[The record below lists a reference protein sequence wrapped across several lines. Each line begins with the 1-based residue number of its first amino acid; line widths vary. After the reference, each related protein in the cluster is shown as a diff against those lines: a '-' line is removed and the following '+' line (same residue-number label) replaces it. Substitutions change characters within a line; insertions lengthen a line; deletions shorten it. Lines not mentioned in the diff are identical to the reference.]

1 MSQNPFSPNYK
12 AQIDLTDIV
21 RQTAM
26 SKARSAQREARMAS
40 DDAAKRKAAH
50 GDIGALSNRPRG
62 PRKTP

>member
-26 SKARSAQREARMAS
+26 SKARSAQREARMNS
-40 DDAAKRKAAH
+40 DDEATRKAAH

-62 PRKTP
+62 ARKTP